1 MGDEIMGVTL
11 AIVGL
16 KGHQY
21 VVLEALRELPEVEIV
36 AVADDEP
43 EALKGVSKFA
53 GATPNTR
60 TYAGY
65 RELLANHKP
74 DIVLEA
80 GNDRERAE
88 VLVACA
94 ERGIHLISE
103 KPLAYDL
110 SSLDRV
116 RKAVEKAGVTMT
128 SLLTMRCDP
137 AYRAL
142 RQAVAEGAVG
152 TVTQAGAQKSY
163 RLGERPA
170 WQKSR
175 KTFSGI
181 IPYIGIHAVDLIR
194 WCSGREFSE
203 VMAYSG
209 NVGHPEMGELE
220 DSGCVMA
227 RLDNGAPAAIR
238 LDYCRPAAAPSHGD
252 DRVRIAGNRGVIEA
266 MQEKVTLITHEAG
279 PRELPLPERVEFFS
293 DFLEAIHTGREPY
306 IPFAECARSTEVVLK
321 AREAAETGRPV
332 RV

>member
-1 MGDEIMGVTL
+1 MGDEIMGTTL

-21 VVLEALRELPEVEIV
+21 VVLEALRGLPEVEIV

-43 EALKGVSKFA
+43 ESLKEVSRFA
-53 GATPNTR
+53 GATPDTG

-80 GNDRERAE
+80 GNDRDRAE

-110 SSLDRV
+110 PSLDRV
-116 RKAVEKAGVTMT
+116 REAVTRSGVTMT
-128 SLLTMRCDP
+128 SLLTMRLEP
-137 AYRAL
+137 AYVAL

-152 TVTQAGAQKSY
+152 TITQAGAQKSY

-181 IPYIGIHAVDLIR
+181 IPFIGIHAVDLIR
-194 WCSGREFSE
+194 WCGGREFVE

-220 DSGCVMA
+220 DSGCMVA

-238 LDYCRPAAAPSHGD
+238 VDYCRPAAAPSHGD
-252 DRVRIAGNRGVIEA
+252 DRLRIAGSAGVIEA
-266 MQEKVTLITHEAG
+266 MQGKVTLITSDAG
-279 PRELPLPERVEFFS
+279 PQELPLPEEVEFLP
-293 DFLEAIHTGREPY
+293 DFLESIRTGREPY
-306 IPFAECARSTEVVLK
+306 IPFVECARSTEVVLR
-321 AREAAETGRPV
+321 AREAAESGRVV
-332 RV
+332 RM